1 MTKSEFL
8 LTLRDNLFGLPE
20 EDIEK
25 SIEYYSEI
33 IDDRIEDGLSENEA
47 VEAVGSVK
55 EIASQI
61 LMETPLPKL
70 IKTKVKPKRNLKVW
84 EIVLLILGSP
94 VWLSL
99 LLTAVVIVLSIY
111 ITLWA
116 VIISFYAAVLS
127 LAVGGVAAV
136 VNFAVHIIFGNPAQ
150 GTLYLGGGLFLL
162 GLSILSFFGCNQI
175 TKGAVILGKKI
186 LIPIKALIAGKGK
199 PQ

>member
-8 LTLRDNLFGLPE
+8 LTLRNNLFGLPE

-33 IDDRIEDGLSENEA
+33 IDDRIEDGLSESEA

-61 LMETPLPKL
+61 LADVPLSKL
-70 IKTKVKPKRNLKVW
+70 VKTKVKPKRTLKVW

-99 LLTAVVIVLSIY
+99 LLAAVAVVLSIY
-111 ITLWA
+111 IAFWA
-116 VIISFYAAVLS
+116 VIVAFYATVLS
-127 LAVGGVAAV
+127 FALGGIAAIV
-136 VNFAVHIIFGNPAQ
+136 KFAADIIFQTANQ
-150 GTLYLGGGLFLL
+150 GTLFLGGGLILI
-162 GLSILSFFGCNQI
+162 GLSVLSFFGCNQI

-186 LIPIKALIAGKGK
+186 LLPIKALIAGKGK
-199 PQ
+199 PE